1 MKLLRI
7 SAFAGICIVHS
18 AIAMDN
24 SEIIAKY
31 CRYSPN
37 GYCYWCQPAYDDI
50 QQPGNCKAGYAGCV
64 KGEVIL
70 KGGQTVNAY
79 DPGTYSTTHNY
90 KCSSYGG
97 FCRADCDDVYIEPY
111 WASREG
117 FEEYG
122 IEFLFE
128 MNPYSCHCEAQYTQ
142 TMRCA
147 DGYYGTP
154 DRISYLG
161 CTKCPSAIGADGK
174 EVPAHSEPGNNA
186 NITDCKISSGVEFN
200 DGSGTY
206 VYTQDCHYSEN

>member
-7 SAFAGICIVHS
+7 SALAGICIVHS

-37 GYCYWCQPAYDDI
+37 GYCYWCSPSNEYVE
-50 QQPGNCKAGYAGCV
+50 QPGNCSAGYASCMYNDMNLGY
-64 KGEVIL
+64 
-70 KGGQTVNAY
+70 GQDVVGY
-79 DPGTYSTTHNY
+79 DPGAYSTTHKY
-90 KCSSYGG
+90 KCTAYG
-97 FCRADCDDVYIEPY
+97 FCRSNCDDVQIEPY

-122 IEFLFE
+122 IEFLFKV
-128 MNPYSCHCEAQYTQ
+128 NSNSCNCDVEYTQ
-142 TMRCA
+142 TIRCA

-154 DRISYLG
+154 DIISYLG

-206 VYTQDCHYSEN
+206 VYTQGCHYSEN